1 MLEYFALFLVFFVLI
16 VVFYGIIVVHEIPYD
31 MAVKNNHPQKDAI
44 HVGGWI
50 SLFTVGA
57 IWPFL
62 WIWANLKYD
71 NDGKLDNSSKSEL
84 DTLTNEVNSLKNELD
99 TIKQQLNK
107 ES

>member
-1 MLEYFALFLVFFVLI
+1 MLEYFALFLVFFVII
-16 VVFYGIIVVHEIPYD
+16 VIFYGIIVVHEIPYD
-31 MAVKNNHPQKDAI
+31 MAVKNNHPQKEAI

-71 NDGKLDNSSKSEL
+71 DNDKLSINDMDSLS
-84 DTLTNEVNSLKNELD
+84 TEVVFLKNELNAL
-99 TIKQQLNK
+99 KNQLNK